1 MCNQMDICTIKR
13 FHVRLKLY
21 TGIKAL
27 KLTSLTFE
35 VISFRWK
42 FRCNLKRVY
51 NVCKKENNFL
61 IKTRSNST
69 KSHYSHWSLYFFSIY
84 HYYFLFKIRAK
95 QRLTFAIYHFY
106 FVWIIYFNFFFFI
119 HLRLKRAT
127 ILEIKKRILGDRID
141 ILLEKEERQVGGAF
155 RRI

>member
-1 MCNQMDICTIKR
+1 MCNRMDICTIKR
-13 FHVRLKLY
+13 FHVRLKPY

-69 KSHYSHWSLYFFSIY
+69 KSHYSHWSLYIFFQFIIIISY
-84 HYYFLFKIRAK
+84 LKYA
-95 QRLTFAIYHFY
+95 RLTFAIYHFH
-106 FVWIIYFNFFFFI
+106 FVWIIYFNSFFFFI

-127 ILEIKKRILGDRID
+127 ILEIKKKIFRGQNRYSSR
-141 ILLEKEERQVGGAF
+141 ERGKAGWKC
-155 RRI
+155 I